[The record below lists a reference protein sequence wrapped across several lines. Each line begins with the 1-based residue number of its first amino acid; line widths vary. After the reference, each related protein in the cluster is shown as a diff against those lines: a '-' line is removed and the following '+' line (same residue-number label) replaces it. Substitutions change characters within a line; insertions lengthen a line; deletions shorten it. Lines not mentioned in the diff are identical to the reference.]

1 MDKKE
6 LGIYIHIPFCKQKC
20 YYCDF
25 ISFANKNEKQ
35 EQYIKAIKKE
45 IDTYEFEKY
54 NVTTIYIG
62 GGTPS
67 YIESKYIVELIEKL
81 KSKLTNNETKFD
93 KMEIT
98 IEVNPGTVTK
108 QKLQDFKS
116 CGINRL
122 SIGLQTTNNNLLK
135 QIGRIHTYEEFL
147 ETYNM
152 AKEVGFENINVDLML
167 VVPNQTIKD
176 LIDSL
181 EKVI

>member
-93 KMEIT
+93 K
-98 IEVNPGTVTK
+98 IEK
-108 QKLQDFKS
+108 EK
-116 CGINRL
+116 
-122 SIGLQTTNNNLLK
+122 
-135 QIGRIHTYEEFL
+135 
-147 ETYNM
+147 YN
-152 AKEVGFENINVDLML
+152 K
-167 VVPNQTIKD
+167 
-176 LIDSL
+176 
-181 EKVI
+181 